1 MREEVRV
8 TIMRRGEGDHHEG
21 GDHHDS
27 MYEGDH
33 YNFTQVCLPFP
44 NCM

>member
-8 TIMRRGEGDHHEG
+8 TIMRRGE

>member
-1 MREEVRV
+1 MRV
-8 TIMRRGEGDHHEG
+8 TIMRGGGEGDHHEG

-33 YNFTQVCLPFP
+33 YNFTQVCLPVVP
-44 NCM
+44 V